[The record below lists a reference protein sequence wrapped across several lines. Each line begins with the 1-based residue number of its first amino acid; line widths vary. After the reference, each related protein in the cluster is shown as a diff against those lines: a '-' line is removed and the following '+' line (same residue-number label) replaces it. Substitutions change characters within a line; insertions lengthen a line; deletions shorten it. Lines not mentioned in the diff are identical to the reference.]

1 MSDWID
7 ISFSLF
13 PEMVVWPGDE
23 KVSIRKTAQIGQD
36 GSDANVTAISM
47 SAHTGT
53 HIDAP
58 LHFIENGGD
67 ITSLP
72 LSALTGIVKVIE
84 IKNRQEINID
94 ELRQHSI
101 TKDDKIIFKTVN
113 TETNWINEPFKAN
126 YVYLNPEAAR
136 YLVSVG
142 VTTIGIDYLSIGGM
156 ETGIEVHKI
165 LLGADIVIIEGLNM
179 AAIDPGS
186 YEMFALPLKLTGADG
201 APARVIVRRVAN
213 D

>member
-7 ISFSLF
+7 ISYSLF

-84 IKNRQEINID
+84 IKNLQEINID

>member
-7 ISFSLF
+7 ISYSLF

-84 IKNRQEINID
+84 IKN
-94 ELRQHSI
+94 L
-101 TKDDKIIFKTVN
+101 
-113 TETNWINEPFKAN
+113 
-126 YVYLNPEAAR
+126 
-136 YLVSVG
+136 
-142 VTTIGIDYLSIGGM
+142 
-156 ETGIEVHKI
+156 
-165 LLGADIVIIEGLNM
+165 
-179 AAIDPGS
+179 
-186 YEMFALPLKLTGADG
+186 
-201 APARVIVRRVAN
+201 
-213 D
+213 